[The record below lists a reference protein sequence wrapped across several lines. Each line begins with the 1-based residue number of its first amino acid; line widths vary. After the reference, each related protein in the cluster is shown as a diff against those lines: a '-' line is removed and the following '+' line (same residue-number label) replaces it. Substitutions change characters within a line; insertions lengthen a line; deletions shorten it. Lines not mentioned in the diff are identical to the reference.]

1 MSRVKQNN
9 YLEFE
14 NPIHIIWR
22 KGTPEDP
29 YVDRLDI
36 MPVVN
41 QRIIL
46 SEIPDKLT
54 PLRIANMKEINHQR
68 FIDDTIEP
76 NEFYCDYTNGFVY
89 FHISKEAETLSIAYK
104 GRGVILYP
112 ASRIYT
118 VSGNNVHE
126 TLQEV
131 IEKTYRQVDELI
143 ERTEDFE
150 NYLDNLVVAIGNAE
164 IAAERAELA
173 SERAETVANDL
184 EKAYLTTQFIWK
196 AYVPTYDDI
205 NVNYPSPQIGW
216 TTQTEDTGIRYRWDG
231 KEWVPIDI
239 LSGGDI
245 PLASE
250 VIDGRMSKEDFT
262 KLKKISPQVNQK
274 TIVFVLPQEVLE
286 GVQDPHVVFPYK
298 GEIYDL
304 QVTVSKKGF
313 DTSLIQIEKSTDFET
328 WVSITNTEIELEENK
343 YIAEQ
348 EQLSIIEVSE
358 NDIFRV
364 NVIESK
370 GIENMSINININL
383 DTEHSVI

>member
-1 MSRVKQNN
+1 MSNIKQNN
-9 YLEFE
+9 YLEFK
-14 NPIHIIWR
+14 NPIHVIWR

-54 PLRIANMKEINHQR
+54 PLRIANMKEINHAR

-89 FHISKEAETLSIAYK
+89 FHVSKEAETLSIAYK
-104 GRGVILYP
+104 GRGIILYP

-143 ERTEDFE
+143 ERTENFE
-150 NYLDNLVVAIGNAE
+150 EYLNNLIVAIGNAQD
-164 IAAERAELA
+164 ASERAELA
-173 SERAETVANDL
+173 SERAETIANDL
-184 EKAYLTTQFIWK
+184 EKAYQTTQLIWK
-196 AYVPTYDDI
+196 EYVSTYDDI
-205 NVNYPSPQIGW
+205 AINYPNPQIGW
-216 TTQTEDTGIRYRWDG
+216 TTQTEDTGERWRWDG
-231 KEWVPIDI
+231 IEWVAIDI
-239 LSGGDI
+239 ISGGDI
-245 PLASE
+245 PLVSDS
-250 VIDGRMSKEDFT
+250 IDGRMRKEDYI
-262 KLKKISPQVNQK
+262 KLKKISPQANQK
-274 TIVFVLPQEVLE
+274 TIVFVLPEEILE
-286 GVQDPHVVFPYK
+286 GIQKPHVVFPFK

-304 QVTVSKKGF
+304 QVTVSNKGF
-313 DTSLIQIEKSTDFET
+313 DTSLIQIEKSTDFEN
-328 WVSITNTEIELEENK
+328 WVSITNTEIELEQNK

-348 EQLSIIEVSE
+348 EALSIVEVSE

-364 NVIESK
+364 NIIESH

-383 DTEHSVI
+383 DPEHSVI